1 VVPPEEAPV
10 VRVALGL
17 VELHLG
23 EVDSLKGK
31 RHVLRGLKEKVKNR
45 FNVSVAEV
53 DHEDLWQRA
62 TLAVACVSNDA
73 RLANEIVSKAVNFI
87 ESRLDGE
94 VIDVRVEIL

>member
-1 VVPPEEAPV
+1 V

-87 ESRLDGE
+87 ESRLDGD
-94 VIDVRVEIL
+94 VIDVHVEIL

>member
-1 VVPPEEAPV
+1 M
-10 VRVALGL
+10 RVALGM

-23 EVDSLKGK
+23 QADSLKGK
-31 RHVLRGLKEKVKNR
+31 RHIVKGIKEKVKNR

-73 RLANEIVSKAVNFI
+73 RFANEVVSKAVNYI
-87 ESRLDGE
+87 ESLSDGAI
-94 VIDVRVEIL
+94 IDVRVEVL

>member
-1 VVPPEEAPV
+1 V

-31 RHVLRGLKEKVKNR
+31 RHVLRGMKERVKNR

-62 TLAVACVSNDA
+62 TLALACVSNDA
-73 RLANEIVSKAVNFI
+73 RLANEVVSKAVNFI
-87 ESRLDGE
+87 EALTDGA
-94 VIDVRVEIL
+94 VIDVRIEIL

>member
-1 VVPPEEAPV
+1 V

-73 RLANEIVSKAVNFI
+73 RLANEVVSKAVNFI
-87 ESRLDGE
+87 ESRVDGE

>member
-1 VVPPEEAPV
+1 V

-73 RLANEIVSKAVNFI
+73 QHANEVVSKAVNFI

>member
-1 VVPPEEAPV
+1 M

-31 RHVLRGLKEKVKNR
+31 RHVLKSMKERVKHR

-62 TLAVACVSNDA
+62 TLAVACVANDA
-73 RLANEIVSKAVNFI
+73 RHANEVVSKAVNFI
-87 ESRLDGE
+87 ESLSDGA
-94 VIDVRVEIL
+94 VIDVRVEVL